1 MALPFNPGPSIS
13 QFNVPQSPF
22 GNLSQLGVLQ
32 VPVIPVSVA
41 AGTTVEQTFTV
52 AGLQVSDIVFIT
64 KPSAQA
70 GLSIGT
76 ARVSAVATLAV
87 TYSNV
92 TAGAITPNAESY
104 AMLVARP
111 QPFVALNLPLAMP
124 LL

>member
-22 GNLSQLGVLQ
+22 GNIAQLGLLQ

-41 AGTTVEQTFTV
+41 AATTVEQTFTV
-52 AGLQVSDIVFIT
+52 VGLQVADVVFIT

-70 GLSIGT
+70 GLSIAT
-76 ARVSAVATLAV
+76 SRVSALGTLAV
-87 TYSNV
+87 TYSNT

-104 AMLVARP
+104 TMLVARP
-111 QPFVALNLPLAMP
+111 QPFIVGNLPFVMP